1 MITARRA
8 TPQRQ
13 AVITVAFSGVT
24 ESFGTTNQWEAS
36 LYKGAV
42 PGQETEGRFT
52 EWKEAQNATVRVTL
66 PDDVRPGLEA
76 PWDEPRNTYVR
87 IRTLNGYPTFDF
99 VGRPFTL
106 RPLEYRVHMALRS
119 VVRRVQV
126 QGAQVRAKKRLR
138 R

>member
-1 MITARRA
+1 MIQVRKVAA
-8 TPQRQ
+8 QRQ
-13 AVITVAFSGVT
+13 AVITVVFSGVA
-24 ESFGTTNQWEAS
+24 ENFGTTNQWEAS

-52 EWKEAQNATVRVTL
+52 EWKEAQNAAVRFTL
-66 PDDVRPGLEA
+66 PEDVRPGLEA
-76 PWDEPRNTYVR
+76 PWGEPRNTYVR

-99 VGRPFTL
+99 VSRPFTL
-106 RPLEYRVHMALRS
+106 RPGEYRVHMALRS

-126 QGAQVRAKKRLR
+126 QGAKKRVR

>member
-1 MITARRA
+1 MLRVRRV

-13 AVITVAFSGVT
+13 AIITITFSGVT
-24 ESFGTTNQWEAS
+24 DNFGTTNQWEAS

-42 PGQETEGRFT
+42 PGEETDGRFT
-52 EWKEAQNATVRVTL
+52 EWKEAQHGMVRFAL
-66 PDDVRPGLEA
+66 PEDIRPGLEA

-106 RPLEYRVHMALRS
+106 RPEQYRVHMALRS
-119 VVRRVQV
+119 VVQV
-126 QGAQVRAKKRLR
+126 QGAQVRAKKRVR
-138 R
+138 K